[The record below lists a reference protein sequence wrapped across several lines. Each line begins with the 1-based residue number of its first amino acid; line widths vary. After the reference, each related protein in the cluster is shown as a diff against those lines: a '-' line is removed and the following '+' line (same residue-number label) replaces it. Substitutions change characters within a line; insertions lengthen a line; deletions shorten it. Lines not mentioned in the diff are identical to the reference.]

1 LEKLLLK
8 LQDLN
13 HAREIYTHTHTHTH
27 TLLKYA
33 FQHFRSSEYMAI

>member
-1 LEKLLLK
+1 LERLLLK

-13 HAREIYTHTHTHTH
+13 YAREIYTHTHTH

-33 FQHFRSSEYMAI
+33 FQHFRLLEYMAI